1 MADVIDTREAVRCL
15 DMYTD
20 DLISLALLAR
30 SSTFQDTA
38 DGEMREIHEGV
49 KTAIEEKQ
57 KEAMSL
63 VYEIVS
69 GTGRRRAG
77 SNSDLLGINAA
88 VQRCVQAAD
97 QANAALKPTP
107 ETFMDVILRANREK
121 AAKAAELK
129 EAKQASPASPSAVSD
144 DANASPGAAAAEH

>member
-49 KTAIEEKQ
+49 KSIPPGSVATDDLSDADA
-57 KEAMSL
+57 AMFASL
-63 VYEIVS
+63 TWSGQVS
-69 GTGRRRAG
+69 
-77 SNSDLLGINAA
+77 
-88 VQRCVQAAD
+88 
-97 QANAALKPTP
+97 
-107 ETFMDVILRANREK
+107 
-121 AAKAAELK
+121 
-129 EAKQASPASPSAVSD
+129 
-144 DANASPGAAAAEH
+144 